1 MKVVRK
7 LRGTVFMMD
16 QKLSAQKSL
25 SGYHTPKIPNLNP
38 KTQPST
44 LKHKP
49 STFNPQP
56 STLKCPACAGGPIGV
71 LDPQTPFMI
80 KNSGSVKYTTH
91 LDHISH
97 CKTASGT
104 NWSNRLT
111 YRVFIKNTRHDKL
124 GRVYRGTITP
134 NPES

>member
-38 KTQPST
+38 KTQLST

-56 STLKCPACAGGPIGV
+56 STLNPQPSTLHPPPTSINPQPSSAQNGRGG
-71 LDPQTPFMI
+71 L
-80 KNSGSVKYTTH
+80 SGY
-91 LDHISH
+91 
-97 CKTASGT
+97 
-104 NWSNRLT
+104 
-111 YRVFIKNTRHDKL
+111 
-124 GRVYRGTITP
+124 
-134 NPES
+134 